1 MSVNATINSGDSR
14 LDSPESDLIC
24 LDRVKT
30 EIPVIGLGCEYF
42 TRLIASLKESSA
54 VVEWSLNKATIGVDN
69 VVKFPYVK
77 DQLLAIDRLL
87 CSSLDLT
94 ELSLPVLTR
103 TPQEIYDD
111 SIEYVIGIVTPIT
124 NWVDSELLPS
134 AEYYVNQYLPELDP
148 DQKIKLMNSEKGPR
162 ACQLPAKLARRIKQH
177 AYAEPKYLGSL
188 MYSLYGES
196 ILLAK
201 IFVFEPKLLP
211 KTFCQIWKKLGD
223 GVTPVE
229 VANSLLLVEMGC
241 LRLREGASLLIKM
254 VEITEQMAKYYIE
267 MFIRYVY
274 EKKIHVVN
282 NLSNVVHPEMKKQ
295 KKNSETYMSQPEN
308 VETKT
313 INENTNNDEHSRSQ
327 NLID

>member
-1 MSVNATINSGDSR
+1 MSVNTKMSDGDLH
-14 LDSPESDLIC
+14 LDSLDSDLMC

-54 VVEWSLNKATIGVDN
+54 VVEWSLNKATTGVDN

-94 ELSLPVLTR
+94 ELSLPVLTK
-103 TPQEIYDD
+103 TPQEMYDG

-124 NWVDSELLPS
+124 NWVDLEFLPS
-134 AEYYVNQYLPELDP
+134 AEYYINQYLPELDS
-148 DQKIKLMNSEKGPR
+148 DQKIKFMNSEKGPR
-162 ACQLPAKLARRIKQH
+162 ACQLSVKLARRIKQH
-177 AYAEPKYLGSL
+177 AYAEPKYFVNL
-188 MYSLYGES
+188 MYSLYEES
-196 ILLAK
+196 ILLTQ

-254 VEITEQMAKYYIE
+254 IEITEQMAKYYIE
-267 MFIRYVY
+267 MFLRYVY
-274 EKKIHVVN
+274 EQKNHVVY
-282 NLSNVVHPEMKKQ
+282 NLSRVVQHQMKKQ
-295 KKNSETYMSQPEN
+295 EKNQETMSQHEN

-313 INENTNNDEHSRSQ
+313 INENTNGDEHSTPQ